1 MPFSFHNIQLSQWIL
16 ANETWRGRR
25 LTIMSQISKWI
36 VQKTYPIRYAI
47 RFWHVT
53 SGIKFSKAKD
63 KYQLGTETLWPNN
76 KKYFLSAIHIL
87 EKRQLV
93 TCPGFPGYCSEAY
106 PGGVCTVVC
115 AFGRPNVP
123 ECQVSSKTICIFHHN
138 NLIFLHSVK
147 IQPAIQSLINWI
159 WYGWKKKHS
168 EVLEIT

>member
-76 KKYFLSAIHIL
+76 KKILIVKSIFSFSYTYTWKEAISHMSWFSWILFRGLSRWCL
-87 EKRQLV
+87 
-93 TCPGFPGYCSEAY
+93 YCGLCFWASQCSRMS
-106 PGGVCTVVC
+106 G
-115 AFGRPNVP
+115 
-123 ECQVSSKTICIFHHN
+123 
-138 NLIFLHSVK
+138 
-147 IQPAIQSLINWI
+147 
-159 WYGWKKKHS
+159 
-168 EVLEIT
+168 